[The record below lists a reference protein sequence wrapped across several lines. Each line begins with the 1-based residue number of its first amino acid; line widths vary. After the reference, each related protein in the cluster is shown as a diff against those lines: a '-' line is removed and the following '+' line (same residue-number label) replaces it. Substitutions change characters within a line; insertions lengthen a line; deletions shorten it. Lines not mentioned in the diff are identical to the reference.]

1 MVVLAVVV
9 LAQVVRPGRI
19 QGVLQWVLTGTTV
32 ATAVVEML
40 VAVAVLV
47 NPDTLEGTYLVTV
60 AME

>member
-19 QGVLQWVLTGTTV
+19 QGVLQLVLTGTTV